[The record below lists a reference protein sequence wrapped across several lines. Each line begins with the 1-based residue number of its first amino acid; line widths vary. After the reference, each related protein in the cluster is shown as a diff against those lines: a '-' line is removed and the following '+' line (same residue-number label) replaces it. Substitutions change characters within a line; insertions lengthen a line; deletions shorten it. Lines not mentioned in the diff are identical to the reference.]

1 VSSKGKGNRLS
12 NTDFLLDVK
21 MTPTDMFGVN
31 ADALLKVKRKYDPD
45 DVFNKL
51 NNLGM
56 LR

>member
-51 NNLGM
+51 NNLGT